1 MGRPAPRLPVPG
13 CQAVAHL
20 PLALS
25 HLRARKDTPF
35 PYRSLSAIEGLN
47 DAGEYWKCA
56 KPGARKRFLR
66 AAFFVS
72 TAFAQA
78 TPNQV
83 RLGPV
88 RWVDPEPDKWRGGR
102 AKCGG

>member
-1 MGRPAPRLPVPG
+1 MTPAPR
-13 CQAVAHL
+13 CRAVAPL
-20 PLALS
+20 SLALS
-25 HLRARKDTPF
+25 HLRARKDTPS

-47 DAGEYWKCA
+47 DAGERHQCA
-56 KPGARKRFLR
+56 KPAARKQFLR

-83 RLGPV
+83 RRGPV
-88 RWVDPEPDKWRGGR
+88 RWVDPEPDRWRGGR
-102 AKCGG
+102 AKCGE

>member
-1 MGRPAPRLPVPG
+1 MMPVLR
-13 CQAVAHL
+13 CRAVAPL
-20 PLALS
+20 PGAPL
-25 HLRARKDTPF
+25 HLRARKDRPS

-47 DAGEYWKCA
+47 DAGQRRWCA
-56 KPGARKRFLR
+56 RPAARKHFLR

-83 RLGPV
+83 RLGQV
-88 RWVDPEPDKWRGGR
+88 RWVDPEPDRWRGGR

>member
-1 MGRPAPRLPVPG
+1 MTPAVR
-13 CQAVAHL
+13 CRAVAPL

-25 HLRARKDTPF
+25 LLRARKDTPP

-47 DAGEYWKCA
+47 DGGERHQCA
-56 KPGARKRFLR
+56 KPAARGRFLQ
-66 AAFFVS
+66 AAFFVN

-88 RWVDPEPDKWRGGR
+88 RWVDPEPDRWRGGR

>member
-1 MGRPAPRLPVPG
+1 MPPAVR
-13 CQAVAHL
+13 CRAVAPL

-25 HLRARKDTPF
+25 HLRARKDTPS
-35 PYRSLSAIEGLN
+35 PSRSLSAIEGLN
-47 DAGEYWKCA
+47 DAGGRYNHA
-56 KPGARKRFLR
+56 KPGARGRFLQ

-83 RLGPV
+83 RRGPV
-88 RWVDPEPDKWRGGR
+88 RWVDPEPDRWRGAPAR
-102 AKCGG
+102 CGG